1 MAAFQPGKTWIHR
14 HKGPPLAIAHRGASA
29 YAFDNTLR
37 AFRIAHELGAEM
49 WEVDVRLTADG
60 IPVAFH
66 DEDLSKT
73 CGIRSPV
80 SALSAEELSQL
91 TASVGRP
98 APRFSDVARLA
109 SELGAGIYL
118 DAKEGKAASL
128 AVECLIEN
136 RIEKVIVGA
145 NTADYCTE
153 LVESGC
159 PYPVSILVGLGLD
172 PFAIA
177 RDCRAE
183 LVHPCW
189 ERASER
195 PDRLLDE
202 AFFRIARS
210 MNLPVVTWHE
220 ERADVLAELVRMPV
234 LGICSD
240 QPEMVSA
247 PSFET
252 GKTPEIVCHRGACRI
267 APENTLASARA
278 AWDGGF
284 EYVEVDVRQSADGHL
299 VVHHDEMLDRT
310 TTGSG
315 PLADATLEALRQLDA
330 GVKFDPFFKGEPLP
344 ELAGYLDLAAATG
357 RKLYVEIKQADQLAV
372 VGTVLARIPPDD
384 VFFWSFD
391 QELLKTIHRSAPSA
405 RLMARPE
412 DYETLNECLSAFD
425 ADIIEFNARNANLG
439 DFAAVR
445 AAGRKVMV
453 AYMGS
458 DPNVFSELAQLQPDI
473 FNVNEPFLA
482 RRILFE
488 KDKNRNKE

>member
-14 HKGPPLAIAHRGASA
+14 HDGPPLAIAHRGASA
-29 YAFDNTLR
+29 YAFDNTMR

-73 CGIRSPV
+73 CGLADPV
-80 SALSAEELSQL
+80 SALSAEKLSQL
-91 TASVGRP
+91 TTSAGRP
-98 APRFSDVARLA
+98 APRFSEVATLA

-118 DAKEGKAASL
+118 DAKEGRAASL
-128 AVECLIEN
+128 AIECLIEN
-136 RIEKVIVGA
+136 GIEKVIVGA
-145 NTADYCTE
+145 NTSDYASE
-153 LVESGC
+153 LVESDC

-172 PFAIA
+172 PFALA
-177 RDCRAE
+177 RECRAE
-183 LVHPCW
+183 IVHPCW
-189 ERASER
+189 ERAGER

-202 AFFRIARS
+202 AFFQTAKS
-210 MNLPVVTWHE
+210 MDLPVVTWHE

-247 PSFET
+247 LSFET
-252 GKTPEIVCHRGACRI
+252 GRIPEIVCHRGACRI

-278 AWDGGF
+278 AWDAGF
-284 EYVEVDVRQSADGHL
+284 EYVEIDVRQSVDGHL
-299 VVHHDEMLDRT
+299 VVHHDETLDRT

-315 PLADATLEALRQLDA
+315 PLANATLEELGKLDA
-330 GVKFDPFFKGEPLP
+330 GLKFDPFFKGEPLP
-344 ELAGYLDLAAATG
+344 ELAGYVDLAAATG
-357 RKLYVEIKQADQLAV
+357 RKLYVEIKQADALAV
-372 VGTVLARIPPDD
+372 VETVLARIPPDNA
-384 VFFWSFD
+384 FFWSFD
-391 QELLKTIHRSAPSA
+391 QELLKTIRRVAPAA

-412 DYETLNECLSAFD
+412 DYETLNECMAAFD

-445 AAGRKVMV
+445 STGRKVMV

-458 DPNVFSELAQLQPDI
+458 DPNVFSELAQFQPDI